1 MWGLIWVFKK
11 VFKSFEGVVLFLKV
25 SFLVFGNYD
34 YEMLKLELDGLNV
47 IWIEEIYN
55 WVKIFRLMNC
65 LDVYVFLYRFEGF
78 GLILVEVMV
87 MGKLVIVI
95 KYLVNLDFMD
105 NFNFFL
111 VEVEVIEID
120 RSYGVYLRG
129 IWWVKFNL
137 D

>member
-1 MWGLIWVFKK
+1 
-11 VFKSFEGVVLFLKV
+11 
-25 SFLVFGNYD
+25 
-34 YEMLKLELDGLNV
+34 MLKLELDGLNV
-47 IWIEEIYN
+47 IWIEEIYYR
-55 WVKIFRLMNC
+55 VKIFRLMNC

-120 RSYGVYLRG
+120 RSYGVYFRG
-129 IWWVKFNL
+129 IWWVEL
-137 D
+137 DLD